1 MSNMVAPFLGDCGIA
16 GIRIFVLRVS
26 YLTLA
31 ELSTFFPFFPETF
44 RDKMT
49 VRDGDKSPSAE
60 ADPTSA
66 LTGQGVVAGW
76 GSVAGSLIRKVAPSL
91 VLLVAEMEPPW
102 RAMGL

>member
-1 MSNMVAPFLGDCGIA
+1 MSNMLAPFLGDCGIA

-31 ELSTFFPFFPETF
+31 ELSTFFLFSRKRLEIRGRCAMAKKF
-44 RDKMT
+44 RPLKRT
-49 VRDGDKSPSAE
+49 LR
-60 ADPTSA
+60 
-66 LTGQGVVAGW
+66 QGVVAGW

-102 RAMGL
+102 RAMRL